1 MKIHLLAVGTRMPA
15 WVQTG
20 YGEYAKRL
28 PPECEL
34 RLVEVTAGKRGKN
47 FDVQRTL
54 EAEGRALLSKL
65 PAGARAVCLDVAG
78 KPWSTT
84 QLAQRLQVW
93 MASGT
98 DVGLMIGGPEGLSP
112 ECKAR
117 ADETWSLSPLTLPH
131 PLVRIVVAEALY
143 RAWSLLNNH
152 PYHRD

>member
-1 MKIHLLAVGTRMPA
+1 MKIHLLAVGTRMPV
-15 WVQTG
+15 WVQAG

-34 RLVEVTAGKRGKN
+34 RLVEVAAGKRGKN

-54 EAEGRALLSKL
+54 EAEGRALLARL
-65 PAGARAVCLDVAG
+65 PPGARTVCLDVTG
-78 KPWSTT
+78 KPWSTA
-84 QLAQRLQVW
+84 QLAQRLQAW

>member
-15 WVQTG
+15 WVQAG

-34 RLVEVTAGKRGKN
+34 RLVEVAAGKRGKN

-54 EAEGRALLSKL
+54 EAEGRALLARL
-65 PAGARAVCLDVAG
+65 PPGARTVCLDVAG
-78 KPWSTT
+78 KPWSTA
-84 QLAQRLQVW
+84 QLAQRLQAW

>member
-1 MKIHLLAVGTRMPA
+1 MPA

-20 YGEYAKRL
+20 YQEYAKRL
-28 PPECEL
+28 PAECEL
-34 RLVEVTAGKRGKN
+34 RLVEVAAGKRGKN

-54 EAEGRALLSKL
+54 EAEGQVLLSKL
-65 PAGARAVCLDVAG
+65 PAGARAVCLDVTG
-78 KPWSTT
+78 KPWSTPE
-84 QLAQRLQVW
+84 LAKRLQAW

-98 DVGLMIGGPEGLSP
+98 DVGLMVGGPEGLSP

-131 PLVRIVVAEALY
+131 PLVRIIVAEALY